1 MQREACGTALGL
13 SAWVR
18 FSVRRCDLS
27 VGSWVR
33 ALVGSACRAA
43 QFYGGKVTQA
53 RDLTSTF
60 DDDRA
65 KCGGGFTVL
74 RAAPPAPAQFAAEA
88 VLTAYTLM
96 AYGRGRGRRLQRH
109 HARNGNPMEPLVAG
123 PATVGQPAKPPSPPS
138 GEAVRAGLQD
148 RALPP
153 HSSLPNGPACDRRPP
168 VVKTRGGLKKTGR
181 RPLRHKPVDTDNKAP
196 AHGARTA

>member
-1 MQREACGTALGL
+1 MQREACGTALGRP
-13 SAWVR
+13 AWVR
-18 FSVRRCDLS
+18 FSVRPHGLIH
-27 VGSWVR
+27 SWVR

-43 QFYGGKVTQA
+43 QFYGRRSRRPTI
-53 RDLTSTF
+53 SPPSN
-60 DDDRA
+60 DDRA
-65 KCGGGFTVL
+65 KCGRGFTVL

-109 HARNGNPMEPLVAG
+109 HSRNGNPMEPLVAG

-148 RALPP
+148 RALAP

-196 AHGARTA
+196 AHGARTV